1 MIYVMNGLFQLY
13 VEGSAGY
20 MTLVTLALV
29 GVLIAAWKAPNWV
42 REIGII
48 GLVLG
53 FLVCLLGLSQACKD
67 IQLAGDIS
75 PTVFCG
81 GMKVALIAPLYGVL
95 VYVISLV
102 ISLAQKPRK

>member
-1 MIYVMNGLFQLY
+1 MNGLFQLY
-13 VEGSAGY
+13 VEGCAGY

-67 IQLAGDIS
+67 IQLTGGIS

-81 GMKVALIAPLYGVL
+81 GMKVVLIEPLYGVL

>member
-1 MIYVMNGLFQLY
+1 MNGLFKLY

-53 FLVCLLGLSQACKD
+53 FLVCLLGLSQACKH

>member
-1 MIYVMNGLFQLY
+1 MNGLFKLY

-53 FLVCLLGLSQACKD
+53 FLVCLLGLSQACKN
-67 IQLAGDIS
+67 IQLVGGIS

-81 GMKVALIAPLYGVL
+81 GMKVVLIAPLYGVL

>member
-1 MIYVMNGLFQLY
+1 MNGLFKLY

-81 GMKVALIAPLYGVL
+81 GMKVVLIEPLYGVL

>member
-1 MIYVMNGLFQLY
+1 MNGLFKLY

-53 FLVCLLGLSQACKD
+53 FLACLLGLSQACKH

-81 GMKVALIAPLYGVL
+81 GMKVVLIAPLYGVL

>member
-1 MIYVMNGLFQLY
+1 MNGLFQLY

-53 FLVCLLGLSQACKD
+53 FLVCLLGLSQACKH
-67 IQLAGDIS
+67 IQLAGGIS

>member
-1 MIYVMNGLFQLY
+1 MNGLFKLY

-53 FLVCLLGLSQACKD
+53 FLACLLGLSQACKD

-81 GMKVALIAPLYGVL
+81 GMKVVLIEPLYGVL

>member
-1 MIYVMNGLFQLY
+1 
-13 VEGSAGY
+13 

-53 FLVCLLGLSQACKD
+53 SLAFLLGHSQACKA
-67 IQLAGDIS
+67 ILLNGGIS
-75 PTVFCG
+75 PTVYCG
-81 GMKVALIAPLYGVL
+81 GIKVILIAPLYGVL
-95 VYVISLV
+95 VYIVSLV
-102 ISLAQKPRK
+102 ISLTQKPRK

>member
-1 MIYVMNGLFQLY
+1 MNGLFQLY

-29 GVLIAAWKAPNWV
+29 GVLIAVWKAPNWV

-53 FLVCLLGLSQACKD
+53 SLACLLGHSQACKA

-75 PTVFCG
+75 PTVYCG
-81 GMKVALIAPLYGVL
+81 GIKVTLIAPLYGVL
-95 VYVISLV
+95 VYIVSLV
-102 ISLAQKPRK
+102 ISLTQKPRK